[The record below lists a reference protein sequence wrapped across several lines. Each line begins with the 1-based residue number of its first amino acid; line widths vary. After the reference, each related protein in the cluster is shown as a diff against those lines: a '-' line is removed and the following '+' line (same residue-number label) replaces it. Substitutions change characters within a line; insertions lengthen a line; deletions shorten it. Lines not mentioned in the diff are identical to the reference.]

1 MSQQID
7 KTQMYEKRIPELLSF
22 LLRNGHKGER
32 GRIGV
37 VGGCE
42 LYTGHMGFQFNV
54 KRAKNLPRLSSEKN
68 CIILFKLKTIAS
80 APYYAAM
87 ASLRSGGEL
96 ATVFTSPDAAVP
108 IKTYSPELMVVP
120 KYGKCCTLSCS
131 ALLIPC

>member
-7 KTQMYEKRIPELLSF
+7 KIKMYEKRIPELLSF

-42 LYTGHMGFQFNV
+42 LYTGFTGFQITSCAP
-54 KRAKNLPRLSSEKN
+54 KISKQ
-68 CIILFKLKTIAS
+68 KTIKS

-96 ATVFTSPDAAVP
+96 ATVFTSQDAAIP

-120 KYGKCCTLSCS
+120 KYGK
-131 ALLIPC
+131 

>member
-7 KTQMYEKRIPELLSF
+7 KIKMYEKRIPELLSF

-42 LYTGHMGFQFNV
+42 LYTG
-54 KRAKNLPRLSSEKN
+54 
-68 CIILFKLKTIAS
+68 

-96 ATVFTSPDAAVP
+96 ATVFTSKDAAIP

-120 KYGKCCTLSCS
+120 KYGK
-131 ALLIPC
+131 